1 MVVRTME
8 RAEPFTRTV
17 GPSLGPTRRLWR
29 SRDRRKSLR
38 RALAAGVLFVVAA
51 TAAGA
56 PSATSHTEVFYP
68 SGSLRI
74 QAYLYKPEGA
84 GPFPA
89 VIYNHGSR
97 TGRERQSVPFE
108 YVGRLLTGA
117 GYVVLVSERRGY
129 GRSDGLTWPEDV
141 GKSRGRMIARL
152 EEETD
157 DVLAAVDYLRT
168 QAFVDAKRVGV
179 MGWSFGG
186 IVTMFAVSRSSTFAV
201 AVNQAGGALTWNGNP
216 DVRTA
221 ITAAAEKSTTPTLL
235 QVAENDRTTDSITTV
250 GAILQKRG
258 VPHRMVIYGPFAAS
272 QPSQA
277 FNAGA
282 PGHAVFSERGLSVW
296 SADVLEFLGRYL
308 GRPAGTDRGSP

>member
-1 MVVRTME
+1 ME
-8 RAEPFTRTV
+8 RAERFTRTV
-17 GPSLGPTRRLWR
+17 GPSLGPTRSLVRR
-29 SRDRRKSLR
+29 GGRRKSWWLV
-38 RALAAGVLFVVAA
+38 LAASVVLGVA
-51 TAAGA
+51 TVPGIVRLA
-56 PSATSHTEVFYP
+56 STYTEVVYT

-84 GPFPA
+84 GPFPV

-108 YVGRLLTGA
+108 HIGGLLTGA

-152 EEETD
+152 DEETD
-157 DVLAAVDYLRT
+157 DVLAAVDYLRA
-168 QAFVDAKRVGV
+168 QAFVDAKRIGV

-186 IVTMFAVSRSSTFAV
+186 IVTMFAVSRSQAFAV

-221 ITAAAEKSTTPTLL
+221 LTAAAQKSSTPTLL

-250 GAILQKRG
+250 GEILKNRS
-258 VPHRMVIYGPFAAS
+258 VPHRTVIYPPFAAVQQRQS
-272 QPSQA
+272 LTT
-277 FNAGA
+277 GA
-282 PGHAVFSERGLSVW
+282 PGHMVFAERGVSVW
-296 SADVLEFLGRYL
+296 AADVLEFLGQYL
-308 GRPAGTDRGSP
+308 ARPRS

>member
-1 MVVRTME
+1 ME

-17 GPSLGPTRRLWR
+17 GPSLGPTRRL
-29 SRDRRKSLR
+29 SRLAVRRKSWWL
-38 RALAAGVLFVVAA
+38 ALAASVVLGVVAA
-51 TAAGA
+51 PVVVRSA
-56 PSATSHTEVFYP
+56 PRYTEVFYS
-68 SGSLRI
+68 SGGLRI
-74 QAYLYKPEGA
+74 QAYLYKPEGD

-108 YVGRLLTGA
+108 HVGALLTGA
-117 GYVVLVSERRGY
+117 GYAVLVSERRGY

-152 EEETD
+152 EEEAD

-168 QAFVDAKRVGV
+168 QAFVDARRIGV

-186 IVTMFAVSRSSTFAV
+186 IVTMFAVSRSQAFAV

-221 ITAAAEKSTTPTLL
+221 LTGAAQKSTTPTLL

-250 GAILQKRG
+250 GGILKTRG
-258 VPHRMVIYGPFAAS
+258 VPHRMVIYPPFGATPPSPTFGTSAA
-272 QPSQA
+272 
-277 FNAGA
+277 
-282 PGHAVFSERGLSVW
+282 GHLVFTERGLSVW
-296 SADVLEFLGRYL
+296 STDVLDFLGRYL
-308 GRPAGTDRGSP
+308 TQPGGSDREAR

>member
-1 MVVRTME
+1 MVVGTME

-17 GPSLGPTRRLWR
+17 GPSLGPTRRFSRR
-29 SRDRRKSLR
+29 SVRRKSWWLV
-38 RALAAGVLFVVAA
+38 LAAGVALGVAMVPTAVRSAA
-51 TAAGA
+51 TYA
-56 PSATSHTEVFYP
+56 EVFYS
-68 SGSLRI
+68 SGGLRI
-74 QAYLYKPEGA
+74 QAYLYKPEGD

-97 TGRERQSVPFE
+97 TGRERQSAPFE
-108 YVGRLLTGA
+108 HVGALLTGA
-117 GYVVLVSERRGY
+117 GYTVLVSERRGY
-129 GRSDGLTWPEDV
+129 GRSDGPTWPEDV

-168 QAFVDAKRVGV
+168 QAFVDARRIGV

-186 IVTMFAVSRSSTFAV
+186 IVTMFAVSRSQAFAV

-221 ITAAAEKSTTPTLL
+221 LTAAAQKSTTPTLL

-250 GAILQKRG
+250 GEILKTRG
-258 VPHRMVIYGPFAAS
+258 VPHRVVIYPPFAAS
-272 QPSQA
+272 RQPQS
-277 FNAGA
+277 FTTGA
-282 PGHAVFSERGLSVW
+282 PGHLVFSERGLNVW
-296 SADVLEFLGRYL
+296 AADVLEFLGQYL
-308 GRPAGTDRGSP
+308 TRPGA